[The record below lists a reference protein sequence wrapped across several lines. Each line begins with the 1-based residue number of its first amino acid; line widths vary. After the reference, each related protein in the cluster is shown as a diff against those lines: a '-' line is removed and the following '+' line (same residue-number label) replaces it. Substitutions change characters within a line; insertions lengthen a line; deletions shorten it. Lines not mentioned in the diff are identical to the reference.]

1 MFFQSWGGAGGPAT
15 IITHSANPLTVCS
28 IALIEV
34 RWNKATLFFLSVV
47 LSVLHSHCQKHSKI
61 INNILSIPISS
72 FLVFVIMKDTTE
84 QPYYWWIH
92 SLTPCIIRIIII
104 ISTWRLRVY
113 TIPTNIN
120 MEFNLSRI
128 YFITIT
134 ANHVPSRQRLID
146 KIRHRNRGLLHAVP
160 PRSVNDFGNQ
170 IDHSNIPT

>member
-1 MFFQSWGGAGGPAT
+1 M
-15 IITHSANPLTVCS
+15 
-28 IALIEV
+28 
-34 RWNKATLFFLSVV
+34 
-47 LSVLHSHCQKHSKI
+47 
-61 INNILSIPISS
+61 
-72 FLVFVIMKDTTE
+72 
-84 QPYYWWIH
+84 
-92 SLTPCIIRIIII
+92 
-104 ISTWRLRVY
+104 
-113 TIPTNIN
+113 PTNIN